1 VRVVLPSEE
10 VLLVPEG
17 VGTVPDLKSH
27 IEKETG
33 IPGAAQRLFTGRGEL
48 HNAQPLAALPG
59 NVDIDLVIA
68 AGPSYCIC
76 RTGLRDSLDS
86 ISGEIFVTH
95 ASRLGTRDEANL
107 TDGPPANLASASN
120 EPTPQRE
127 ESQPFLE
134 AFAKNRSARLGQ
146 LRRTRAQL
154 GDGPVVVST
163 FNWGFRDMVAN
174 WVASCDRNEIDCRA
188 FALIFPTDE
197 RADAFAKKL
206 GLRTYFDGE
215 SYGEQPME
223 GSKVFGD
230 RRFSRMMF
238 PKIAM
243 TVDMLDVGGD
253 IIRQDVDLVWHWDPR
268 ADLVRRAKQ
277 DGLDMLFMFDGPNR
291 VHQPLHYNSGFVF
304 IRANPFTRHAWQ
316 TVLHNYGWVLA
327 EGGEQRLINV
337 VMSVLQA
344 RGLSAERLP
353 EEIYVNGHVI
363 SRVMRSGDS
372 LPEGS
377 ALVHAS
383 WTSNLQK
390 KVEHM
395 KKFGLWYL

>member
-1 VRVVLPSEE
+1 MRVVLPSEE
-10 VLLVPEG
+10 VLPVPEG

-33 IPGAAQRLFTGRGEL
+33 IPGVAQRLFTGRGEL
-48 HNAQPLAALPG
+48 HDAQKLPALPG

-95 ASRLGTRDEANL
+95 ASRLAARGEADL
-107 TDGPPANLASASN
+107 TDGPPANLAAARN
-120 EPTPQRE
+120 EPTPQQE

-134 AFAKNRSARLGQ
+134 AFARNRNARLGQ
-146 LRRTRAQL
+146 LRRTRGQL
-154 GDGPVVVST
+154 EDGPVVVST
-163 FNWGFRDMVAN
+163 FNWGFRDMVEN
-174 WVASCDRNEIDCRA
+174 WVASCDRNGIDCRA
-188 FALIFPTDE
+188 FTLIFPTDE

-215 SYGEQPME
+215 SYGEQPMD
-223 GSKVFGD
+223 GSEVFGD

-243 TVDMLDVGGD
+243 TADMLDVGGD
-253 IIRQDVDLVWHWDPR
+253 IIRQDVDLVWHRDPR

-277 DGLDMLFMFDGPNR
+277 HGLDMLFMFDGPNH

-316 TVLHNYGWVLA
+316 TVLLNYGWVLA

-383 WTSNLQK
+383 WTSNLQT